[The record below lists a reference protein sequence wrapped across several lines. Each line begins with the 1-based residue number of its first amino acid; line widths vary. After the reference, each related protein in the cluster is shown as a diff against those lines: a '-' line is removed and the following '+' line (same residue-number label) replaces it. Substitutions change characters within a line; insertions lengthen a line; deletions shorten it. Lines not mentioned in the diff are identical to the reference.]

1 MVRFYKKFY
10 FFKVY
15 ENWFVYKFRLLD
27 LFTLNSHLHLKNT
40 DQRKVYGVRND
51 SHTVE
56 LNLEQDLDTIYAN
69 FRNTVKQEIRKS
81 EKEGV
86 VCDFRQ
92 DNIDEF
98 VQFYNDFAHAKKIY
112 PTSKNRIIEMG
123 DSLKMSYATLDG
135 QLLVAHSYLVDEE
148 VGIARLFHSA
158 SKRLDETVDR
168 NVIGRANKL
177 LTYKDILYFK
187 EKGYKILDF
196 GGYLDNAQD
205 KSMQG
210 INEFKMSFGGEKVTC
225 INYNSFL
232 YYILKK
238 AADKI
243 DWRY

>member
-15 ENWFVYKFRLLD
+15 ENWFTYKFRFLD
-27 LFTLNSHLHLKNT
+27 LLTLNSHLHLKNIE
-40 DQRKVYGVRND
+40 QKKVYGVRND

-56 LNLEQDLDTIYAN
+56 LNLEQDVDTIYAN

-177 LTYKDILYFK
+177 LTYKDI
-187 EKGYKILDF
+187 DF

>member
-15 ENWFVYKFRLLD
+15 ENWFTYKFRFLD
-27 LFTLNSHLHLKNT
+27 LLTLNSHLHLKNSEK
-40 DQRKVYGVRND
+40 RKVYGIRND

-56 LNLEQDLDTIYAN
+56 LNLEQDVDVIYAN

-123 DSLKMSYATLDG
+123 DSLKMSYATLNG

>member
-15 ENWFVYKFRLLD
+15 ENWFTYKFRFLD
-27 LFTLNSHLHLKNT
+27 LLTLNSHLHLKNIE
-40 DQRKVYGVRND
+40 QKKVYGVRND

-56 LNLEQDLDTIYAN
+56 LNLEQDVDTIYAN